1 MSKPTDIRI
10 VEAVLSFQSVPY
22 RTPLKFGGR
31 VVDHAILVNVE
42 VSAENRRGHGA
53 SGFGTMPLGT
63 AWAWPTA
70 ALSVEE
76 AEDAMQK
83 FAEDVVELANGYPD
97 YGHPIEIAYQLS
109 AEYPHTAKTLAQ
121 RLKLAEEMPLLAQLV
136 AASAFDA
143 ALHDAF
149 GRANGFNSYDGLSS
163 KQMNDDLS
171 IYLDAQFKGEYLDK
185 YTLRQPKESLPLYHL
200 VGALDPLTTADVK
213 QPLRDGLPESLAD
226 WIKADGLTH
235 LKIKLAGDNL
245 DWDVER
251 TLAVDRVAV
260 ENASAKGKPTL
271 FYSCDFNEKCSE
283 AAYVIDFLARVKK
296 QSAAAFDRIQYIEQP
311 THRNLREHPNDKMH
325 EAAKLKP
332 IVIDESLVDYES
344 LMLARDMGYSGVALK
359 TCKGQTDSLLLAAAA
374 QKFNMFL
381 CVQDLT
387 CPGASFLQSAS
398 LAAHIPTVAAVEGNS
413 RQYCPQANK
422 LWAKK
427 YPGLFKVTDG
437 QVTTGVL
444 NKIGLGF

>member
-10 VEAVLSFQSVPY
+10 VEAVLSFESVPY

-31 VVDHAILVNVE
+31 TVDHAVLVNVE
-42 VSAENRRGHGA
+42 VSAESRRGHGA
-53 SGFGTMPLGT
+53 SGFGTMPLGS
-63 AWAWPTA
+63 AWAWPSTS
-70 ALSVEE
+70 LSVEQT
-76 AEDAMQK
+76 EDAMQK
-83 FAEDVVELANGYPD
+83 FAEDVIELANGYPD
-97 YGHPIEIAYQLS
+97 LGHPLEIAYQLS
-109 AEYPHTAKTLAQ
+109 AEYPHLAKTLTQ
-121 RLKLAEEMPLLAQLV
+121 RLKLSEEMPLLAQLV
-136 AASAFDA
+136 AASALDA

-149 GRANGFNSYDGLSS
+149 GRANNMNSYDGLSS
-163 KQMNDDLS
+163 KHMNDDLS
-171 IYLDAQFKGEYLDK
+171 TYLDAQFKGEYLDK

-200 VGALDPLTTADVK
+200 VGALDPLTAADVK
-213 QPLRDGLPESLAD
+213 RPLKDGLPESLAD

-235 LKIKLAGDNL
+235 LKIKLAGDDL
-245 DWDVER
+245 AADVER
-251 TLAVDRVAV
+251 TVAIDKVASETVPAASKGALA
-260 ENASAKGKPTL
+260 
-271 FYSCDFNEKCSE
+271 YSCDFNEKC
-283 AAYVIDFLARVKK
+283 ANVGYVTDFLARVKK

-325 EAAKLKP
+325 DAAKIKP
-332 IVIDESLVDYES
+332 VVIDESLVDYES

-374 QKFNMFL
+374 QKFGMFL

-398 LAAHIPTVAAVEGNS
+398 LAARIPTVAAVEGNS

-437 QVTTGVL
+437 KVGTGVL